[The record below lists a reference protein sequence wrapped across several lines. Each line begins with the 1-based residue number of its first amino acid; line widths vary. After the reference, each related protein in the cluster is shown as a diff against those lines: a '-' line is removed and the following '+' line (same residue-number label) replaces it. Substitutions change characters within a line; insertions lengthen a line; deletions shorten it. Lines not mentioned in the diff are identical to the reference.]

1 MVWLVHL
8 IVPWLQKSSLTS
20 ASAPSGYHFFWMDH
34 LHNQVYHT
42 WRKQNIRRQRKSKVC
57 TKLQGKDGSVLTS
70 LLLWFPNQYNIWY
83 FKGENDNWVLEWE
96 RKLTSC
102 NQRACYLACLLWLPS
117 LREDTS
123 KISQKL
129 LTLKSAK
136 HYLNSLSLQKINQKS
151 PGNNSFKTRGLIVV
165 AIRGLQSK
173 KYGNMQNTATQH
185 SWKIKKHGGD
195 TTIN

>member
-1 MVWLVHL
+1 MHKV
-8 IVPWLQKSSLTS
+8 
-20 ASAPSGYHFFWMDH
+20 A
-34 LHNQVYHT
+34 
-42 WRKQNIRRQRKSKVC
+42 RQRWLCPHQSSFMISK
-57 TKLQGKDGSVLTS
+57 TNIIFDILKGKMTIES
-70 LLLWFPNQYNIWY
+70 WF
-83 FKGENDNWVLEWE
+83 LEWE

-151 PGNNSFKTRGLIVV
+151 PGNNSFKTRGLIAV